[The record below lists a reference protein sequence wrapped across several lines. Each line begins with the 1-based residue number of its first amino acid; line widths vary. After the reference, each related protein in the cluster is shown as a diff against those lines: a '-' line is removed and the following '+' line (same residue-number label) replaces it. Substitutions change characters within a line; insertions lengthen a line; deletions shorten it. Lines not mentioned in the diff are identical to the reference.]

1 MTDQGT
7 VFDPGPSVPQEDGTR
22 VLTPIDV
29 SQQLLTSPSGM
40 TGKLDRLEQQGL
52 IHRSPDPVDQR
63 AIRLGITK
71 AGRTLIDEAFAR
83 SLRVYNSMVDI
94 LNSGELKRLNTL
106 LEELLAQLDELS
118 IQRQS
123 WASSEPSRSE

>member
-1 MTDQGT
+1 
-7 VFDPGPSVPQEDGTR
+7 
-22 VLTPIDV
+22 
-29 SQQLLTSPSGM
+29 M
-40 TGKLDRLEQQGL
+40 TGTLDRLEQQGL

-63 AIRLGITK
+63 VIRLGITK

-83 SLRVYNSMVDI
+83 SLRVYDSMVDI

-106 LEELLAQLDELS
+106 LEKLLAQLDELS